1 MNRLLVVDFE
11 TTGSHPR
18 QGDSI
23 IQIGAVAIDD
33 GQITEC
39 FSTLIHPGQD
49 IPPFITQLT
58 GITNEMVADAPT
70 LEEVFPTFLRL
81 LDGRAFVAHNASFDL
96 QFLQEALLSQ
106 GYYAFDGYVLDT
118 VELS

>member
-1 MNRLLVVDFE
+1 MNRFIVVDFE

-33 GQITEC
+33 GQITESY
-39 FSTLIHPGQD
+39 STLINPGQP

-58 GITNEMVADAPT
+58 GITDDMVADAPT
-70 LEEVFPTFLRL
+70 LEE
-81 LDGRAFVAHNASFDL
+81 
-96 QFLQEALLSQ
+96 ALP
-106 GYYAFDGYVLDT
+106 
-118 VELS
+118 